1 MPCQGDAHF
10 YDHLKMVTQRLDDN
24 LSSHGCPN
32 AAYMRKYHKFAE
44 DGVIRPPYARDAD
57 RILHSMAYT
66 RYLDKTQV
74 FFLVDDM
81 QISHRALHVQMVS
94 RVARTIG
101 RAFSLNEDL
110 IEAISL
116 AHDIGHP
123 PFGHE
128 GERILD
134 DIAKKVGTQG
144 FAHAAQSYRWLEL
157 IEDRDLTLQVID
169 GILSHNGEEDVYSL
183 IPHREISVESID
195 EKYERC
201 LLGQDSLPSTYEG
214 CVVRL
219 SDSIAYVGRDFI
231 DAVNVN
237 LLNEDDLE
245 KFPDICREMLEI
257 DNVWEERATIE
268 RKVVDLLV
276 KDLLCASYN
285 QEAIRLSDK
294 GAEFL
299 RAFKS
304 FNFRLICRS
313 PYVTVNQERMGRLFS
328 LLYDYYLDELEHN
341 RKDSR
346 IFTDFLDENFVSQSY
361 RDTVTPEQAVIDFL
375 AGMRD
380 GYFEARCAE
389 IILPIHVTDFSR
401 RICSCIR

>member
-10 YDHLKMVTQRLDDN
+10 YDHLRMVTQRLDDH
-24 LSSHGCPN
+24 LSPHGCPN
-32 AAYMRKYHKFAE
+32 AAYVRKFHKFAE
-44 DGVIRPPYARDAD
+44 DRVIRPPYARDAD

-74 FFLVDDM
+74 FFLVDNM
-81 QISHRALHVQMVS
+81 QIAHRALHVQMVS

-101 RAFSLNEDL
+101 RAFSLNGDL
-110 IEAISL
+110 IEAIAL

-128 GERILD
+128 GERILH
-134 DIAKKVGTQG
+134 DIAKKVGIGG
-144 FAHAAQSYRWLEL
+144 FAHAVQSYRWLEL

-183 IPHREISVESID
+183 IPNREISVASID
-195 EKYERC
+195 KKYERG
-201 LLGQDSLPSTYEG
+201 LLGLDSLPATYEG
-214 CVVRL
+214 CLVRL

-245 KFPDICREMLEI
+245 KFPEICREMLEI
-257 DNVWEERATIE
+257 DSVWEERAMIE
-268 RKVVDLLV
+268 RNVVDFLV

-285 QEAIRLSDK
+285 QEAIRFSDK

-304 FNFRLICRS
+304 FNLRLICRS
-313 PYVTVNQERMGRLFS
+313 PYVTVNQERMRRLFS
-328 LLYDYYLDELEHN
+328 LLYDHYLDDLEHN

-346 IFTDFLDENFVSQSY
+346 IFTDFLDENFVSESY
-361 RDTVTPEQAVIDFL
+361 RDTVTPEQAVVDFL
-375 AGMRD
+375 AGMSD
-380 GYFEARCAE
+380 GYFEARCAD

-401 RICSCIR
+401 RICSIMR